1 MFACHNLMIF
11 ILLSLSSKYFK
22 DCGFGRFSFSTMSL
36 DNFENED
43 VEQML
48 RERRPTFENTDELLE
63 MMAKTRDERR
73 QRILAKMPDATTV
86 IKRYPCFLDMNATVR
101 AKL

>member
-1 MFACHNLMIF
+1 MLVLQRFSMFACHNLKIF
-11 ILLSLSSKYFK
+11 ILLVSLSSKYFK
-22 DCGFGRFSFSTMSL
+22 ASGFGRFSFSTMPL

-63 MMAKTRDERR
+63 MMARTRDERR
-73 QRILAKMPDATTV
+73 
-86 IKRYPCFLDMNATVR
+86 
-101 AKL
+101 

>member
-1 MFACHNLMIF
+1 MI
-11 ILLSLSSKYFK
+11 
-22 DCGFGRFSFSTMSL
+22 SFSSITF
-36 DNFENED
+36 DNFENEE

-63 MMAKTRDERR
+63 MMARTRDERR
-73 QRILAKMPDATTV
+73 QSIMTKLPDVTII
-86 IKRYPCFLDMNATVR
+86 IKRYPRFLDMNATVR